1 MKRKFILPLVIV
13 LTVLGFGFKL
23 AVNKKK
29 INAANK
35 PVDRSAFAIPV
46 TTLTAG
52 ATSVAGTFTIPGELE
67 PRDQAQV
74 MVNASGKLA
83 SRHVELG
90 AHVKKGQVIGSLDVK
105 QKQLDLAAA
114 ELSMNKLKKDNDRY
128 RDLYAG
134 KATSEASY
142 DDVHYNYESAKVK
155 VELIRQQI
163 LDAQVVAPVDGI
175 VVKKNIEVGEFVNP
189 GTMIVE
195 VVDVAHLKAEVHVSE
210 RDAYRLKP
218 GQPVT
223 ITSDVFAGEA
233 FKGRVSFVSP
243 QGDASHNYDVE
254 VELENDGRH
263 ALKSGTFINAGF
275 DCGTA
280 GHAILLPKTALVDGL
295 KNPFVYL
302 VEEGRAVTRTLTLGR
317 EVGEQVEVISGLEAG
332 EVVILTG
339 QLNLNNGSL
348 VEVANAR

>member
-1 MKRKFILPLVIV
+1 MKRKLILPLVIA

-29 INAANK
+29 INEANK

-52 ATSVAGTFTIPGELE
+52 EAPVAGTFTVPGELE
-67 PRDQAQV
+67 PRDQAQI

-83 SRHVELG
+83 YLNVELG
-90 AHVKKGQVIGSLDVK
+90 SKVNKGQVIGSLDVK

-114 ELSMNKLKKDNDRY
+114 ELSMNKLKKDNERY
-128 RDLYAG
+128 HDLYAG

-142 DDVHYNYESAKVK
+142 DDVHFNYENAKVK
-155 VELIRQQI
+155 VDLIRQQI
-163 LDAQVVAPVDGI
+163 HDAQVIAPVDGI
-175 VVKKNIEVGEFVNP
+175 IVKKNIEVGEYVNP

-195 VVDVAHLKAEVHVSE
+195 VVDVTHLKADVHVSE
-210 RDAYRLKP
+210 HDAYRLKP

-223 ITSDVFAGEA
+223 LTSDVFAGET
-233 FKGRVSFVSP
+233 FKGKVSFVSP

-254 VELENDGRH
+254 VAVENTGKH
-263 ALKSGTFINAGF
+263 ALKSGTYINVRF

-280 GHAILLPKTALVDGL
+280 GNAILLPKTALVEGL
-295 KNPFVYL
+295 KNPIIYV
-302 VEEGRAVTRTLTLGR
+302 VEAGRAATRQLTLGR
-317 EVGEQVEVISGLEAG
+317 EVGEQVEVLSGLKTG
-332 EVVILTG
+332 DVVVLTG

-348 VEVANAR
+348 VEVANAQ

>member
-1 MKRKFILPLVIV
+1 MKRKFILPLVV
-13 LTVLGFGFKL
+13 ALTVLGFGFKL
-23 AVNKKK
+23 AVNKQK
-29 INAANK
+29 INEANK

-52 ATSVAGTFTIPGELE
+52 ESPVGGTFSVPGELE

-74 MVNASGKLA
+74 MVNASGKL
-83 SRHVELG
+83 SYLSVELG
-90 AHVKKGQVIGSLDVK
+90 TLVSKGQVIGSLDVK

-114 ELSMNKLKKDNDRY
+114 ELSMNKLKKDNERY

-155 VELIRQQI
+155 VDLIRQQI
-163 LDAQVVAPVDGI
+163 HDAQVIAPVNGI

-195 VVDVAHLKAEVHVSE
+195 VVDITHLKADVHVSE
-210 RDAYRLKP
+210 HDAYRLKA
-218 GQPVT
+218 GHPVT
-223 ITSDVFAGEA
+223 IITDVFPGET
-233 FKGRVSFVSP
+233 FKGKVSFVSP

-254 VELENDGRH
+254 VAVENTGKH
-263 ALKSGTFINAGF
+263 ALKSGTFINARF

-280 GHAILLPKTALVDGL
+280 GNAILLPKTALAEGL

-302 VEEGRAVTRTLTLGR
+302 VENGRAVTRPLTLGR
-317 EVGEQVEVISGLEAG
+317 EVGEQVEVLNGLKTG
-332 EVVILTG
+332 EVVVLTG

-348 VEVANAR
+348 VEVANAK